1 MAHTDTQYRDAAL
14 ALLPAGPAWNRAPGS
29 VMHQLMW
36 AIGACMA
43 ILENDLSRIALE
55 TRVQFADKLLPEWE
69 SDYNIPTD
77 TSLSVEQR
85 RIQILQKSQKKQFP
99 TLDALIKLAADIG
112 YEIEIIR
119 HLPFTCGDSNSQC
132 GVISREIGVTRSM
145 IGIKVLSSTGDVSLD
160 DFTNYMESFLPA
172 HVQLGVTVIG

>member
-1 MAHTDTQYRDAAL
+1 MAHTDTQYRDAVL
-14 ALLPAGPAWNRAPGS
+14 AMLPAGPAWNRAPGS

-43 ILENDLSRIALE
+43 VLENDLSRIALE
-55 TRVQFADKLLPEWE
+55 TRVLFADELLPEWE

-85 RIQILQKSQKKQFP
+85 RMQILQKLQKKPIP
-99 TLDALIKLAADIG
+99 TISALVELAANIG
-112 YEIEIIR
+112 YQIEIIR
-119 HLPFTCGDSNSQC
+119 HLPFCCGDPNSQC
-132 GVISREIGVTRSM
+132 GVDSREIGVTRSM

-160 DFTNYMESFLPA
+160 EFTNYMESLLPA
-172 HVQLGVTVIG
+172 HVQLGVTVAG

>member
-1 MAHTDTQYRDAAL
+1 MAHTNTQYRDAAL
-14 ALLPAGPAWNRAPGS
+14 AMLPAGPAWNRAPGS

-55 TRVQFADKLLPEWE
+55 TRVQFADQLLPEWE

-99 TLDALIKLAADIG
+99 TLDALVKLAADIG

-119 HLPFTCGDSNSQC
+119 HLPFTCGDPNSQC
-132 GVISREIGVTRSM
+132 GVDLREIGVTRSM

>member
-1 MAHTDTQYRDAAL
+1 MAHSHTQYRDAAL
-14 ALLPAGPAWNRAPGS
+14 AMLPHGPAWNRAPGS

-43 ILENDLSRIALE
+43 VLENDLSKIALE
-55 TRVQFADKLLPEWE
+55 TRVLFADELLPEWE
-69 SDYNIPTD
+69 ADYNISTD

-85 RIQILQKSQKKQFP
+85 RIQVLQKSQKKLMP
-99 TLDALIKLAADIG
+99 TISALIELAANIG

-119 HLPFTCGDSNSQC
+119 HLPFCCGDPNSQC
-132 GVISREIGVTRSM
+132 GVDSREIGVTRSM

-160 DFTNYMESFLPA
+160 DFTNYIESLLPA
-172 HVQLGVTVIG
+172 HVQLGVTMAG